1 MALRPCHFE
10 PTFQKHQGEV
20 CGGAQ
25 LHVTSRERV
34 RSVRAAVAL
43 LAACR
48 SVGPDPFPWRPAPY
62 EYEEMLMPIDIL
74 WGHDGLRMGIEAG
87 AGPDEILAGVD
98 VELTRFGAE
107 VEPDLLYE

>member
-48 SVGPDPFPWRPAPY
+48 SVGPDPFPWRPPPY
-62 EYEEMLMPIDIL
+62 EYEETLMPIDIL

-98 VELTRFGAE
+98 MELTRFGAE